1 MVPCGCLK
9 FPDRSFSVRMK
20 IPMILSAVL
29 LIITGF
35 IHIGLGAKQEMMTQ
49 HMLCTSA
56 GHVWW
61 VGILALLW
69 CAVAMTVGIIAILV
83 DMTTVQTLPVESRCQ
98 TTTTISPITSS
109 VAYDKALDVIG
120 DDLSDPPSAMFQTP
134 LLLTL
139 VLMMTFICFE
149 ALYMGPINMFIACH
163 RCICCDPE
171 TIPYIGH
178 SEESSGAHVT

>member
-1 MVPCGCLK
+1 MYTYFFVYFQGVVFGVPA
-9 FPDRSFSVRMK
+9 
-20 IPMILSAVL
+20 I
-29 LIITGF
+29 IIT
-35 IHIGLGAKQEMMTQ
+35 LK
-49 HMLCTSA
+49 SA
-56 GHVWW
+56 RK
-61 VGILALLW
+61 LALLW

-120 DDLSDPPSAMFQTP
+120 DDLSDPPGAMFQTP

-171 TIPYIGH
+171 TIPYLGH
-178 SEESSGAHVT
+178 REESSSAHVT